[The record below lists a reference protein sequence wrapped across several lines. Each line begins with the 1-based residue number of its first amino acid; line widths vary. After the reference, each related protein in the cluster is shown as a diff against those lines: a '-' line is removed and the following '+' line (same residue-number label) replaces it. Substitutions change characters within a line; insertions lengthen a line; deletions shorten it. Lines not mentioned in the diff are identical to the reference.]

1 MGVTLFRRLRD
12 DKRRPL
18 LLRVVR
24 IFRFL
29 LLLRRHFERKA
40 VKGQRTLAP
49 QTKKALEK
57 EAAAVEI
64 NRLSLLSTENAS
76 SHVRRLTEVLRV
88 E

>member
-1 MGVTLFRRLRD
+1 MGVTFTLFRRLRD

-29 LLLRRHFERKA
+29 LLLRRRHFERKA
-40 VKGQRTLAP
+40 VKGQKRPLAP
-49 QTKKALEK
+49 QTKK
-57 EAAAVEI
+57 AAVEI
-64 NRLSLLSTENAS
+64 NRLSLLSTENTS
-76 SHVRRLTEVLRV
+76 SHVPRLTEVLRV